1 MLLRC
6 GGRFA
11 DLIAEEA
18 ALVAALRAAETIGWP
33 LGGRRR
39 FSLAAL
45 LGRDPR
51 DPGYFG
57 GRVVSCLARVLV
69 RHVDSDLTALFPA
82 RLAKAASYLQYFP
95 IASESAQPSVLINV
109 PSGCFSMSQRV

>member
-69 RHVDSDLTALFPA
+69 RHVDFRFDSVIPCEAGQSCVLFAIFSNSLGISPA
-82 RLAKAASYLQYFP
+82 VSSY
-95 IASESAQPSVLINV
+95 
-109 PSGCFSMSQRV
+109 